1 MFKDED
7 LFVIVSCLY
16 FSRIKGLC
24 LYILLRG
31 FPGAC
36 GETYEYVGVT
46 PTCLLPF
53 YCPNDIAKFT
63 HRHQKDIKKKSKN
76 LFIASCVLGFG
87 AGIYN
92 CPGAKCPVMECLLYL
107 MVRVTLHNIF

>member
-16 FSRIKGLC
+16 FSGIKGLC

-63 HRHQKDIKKKSKN
+63 HRNQKDIKKKSNN
-76 LFIASCVLGFG
+76 LFIANCVLGFG
-87 AGIYN
+87 AG
-92 CPGAKCPVMECLLYL
+92 YL
-107 MVRVTLHNIF
+107 QLSGSQVSGDGMLTVLNGQGHLA